1 MLVTSAWLRS
11 DNQMRTR
18 LSYIS
23 WLPGWHSE
31 YEEQSRKTKSQDL
44 TCPGPQSDQRIRSPV
59 GNHDHWPVWPTH
71 FTSTQWLQFLDI
83 KQKSDKSAR
92 IFGDYSQDLNLSLS
106 RLTKFQSCRLL
117 STTIHIR
124 EDINEKKHFFF
135 GHCQNHVNPPP
146 PDPNSDNLV
155 LFFGRQNSRF
165 ESHLKWFAKMWGGE
179 GDILTT

>member
-1 MLVTSAWLRS
+1 MLVASAWLRS

-124 EDINEKKHFFF
+124 WLPKGQQGYCSNGKT
-135 GHCQNHVNPPP
+135 NHPLYSLPIKT
-146 PDPNSDNLV
+146 S
-155 LFFGRQNSRF
+155 S
-165 ESHLKWFAKMWGGE
+165 WIIIIW
-179 GDILTT
+179 

>member
-1 MLVTSAWLRS
+1 MLVTSAWLS
-11 DNQMRTR
+11 DSQMRTR

-31 YEEQSRKTKSQDL
+31 YEEQSRKTKSQNL

-124 EDINEKKHFFF
+124 EDINEKKNIFVQSVYWSEVIGIACAVHQI
-135 GHCQNHVNPPP
+135 GACAVHML
-146 PDPNSDNLV
+146 SK
-155 LFFGRQNSRF
+155 SRLRVF
-165 ESHLKWFAKMWGGE
+165 
-179 GDILTT
+179 IVV

>member
-31 YEEQSRKTKSQDL
+31 YEEQSRKTKSQNL

-106 RLTKFQSCRLL
+106 LLTKFQSCRLL

-124 EDINEKKHFFF
+124 EDINEKKHFFRALPESP
-135 GHCQNHVNPPP
+135 NPPP
-146 PDPNSDNLV
+146 WPQFGQLGPFFPDVKIQDLKV
-155 LFFGRQNSRF
+155 TWGR
-165 ESHLKWFAKMWGGE
+165 GGRY
-179 GDILTT
+179 IKT